1 MTKDNDLI
9 KVVAD
14 IVSAYVSH
22 NSVAQDELPS
32 LIESVHRTLKSV
44 ESSEAADEAADTLV
58 PAIPIEESVT
68 DDYIV
73 CLEDGER
80 FKSLKRHLRT
90 RYSMTPEEYRQRWG
104 LPANYPM
111 VAPNYA
117 QTRSNLAKQMGL
129 GQKRVLDG

>member
-1 MTKDNDLI
+1 MTKETDLI
-9 KVVAD
+9 KVAAD
-14 IVSAYVSH
+14 IVSSYVSH
-22 NSVAQDELPS
+22 NAVAQEDLPT
-32 LIESVHRTLKSV
+32 LIESIHRTLKSIQA
-44 ESSEAADEAADTLV
+44 SDTGQEVGDGLMPAV
-58 PAIPIEESVT
+58 PVEESVT

-90 RYSMTPEEYRQRWG
+90 RYNMTPEEYRQRWG

-129 GQKRVLDG
+129 GQKRSLDG